1 MKGCE
6 IMYWDDDCYFGGYEG
21 PSSLDPCDLGWPDEE
36 PEPKSDKE
44 RILNLEK
51 IVEEL
56 QRKLKGR

>member
-1 MKGCE
+1 MAW
-6 IMYWDDDCYFGGYEG
+6 YWNNSSMTLGDSYDPGFDDEPYN
-21 PSSLDPCDLGWPDEE
+21 PDLYDKE

-44 RILNLEK
+44 RISDLEK